1 MLICILFNAHD
12 MRDRQL
18 MLVEKYAI
26 ISECMYMLSS
36 SMYATISL
44 FLLSFCFFYIHFILL
59 IKRDETQRT
68 VRNNKKK
75 QQPTIE
81 AVCSFHDNDDY
92 NDVGNKPIFLMFAF
106 VSYLRDMHR
115 KTFKCIRSHFFLLFP
130 SLSSAP
136 PLDTVPHIHYTLCD
150 CCFFLSV
157 SCLISRCLFVAIA
170 SVLGFCTDTHSI

>member
-68 VRNNKKK
+68 VRNTKKK

-81 AVCSFHDNDDY
+81 AVCTFTTMTTTTTLGINLFFPCLHLSAICVTCIERLLNVFVH
-92 NDVGNKPIFLMFAF
+92 IFFF
-106 VSYLRDMHR
+106 S
-115 KTFKCIRSHFFLLFP
+115 FLLCLRLHR
-130 SLSSAP
+130 SIQCRIYI
-136 PLDTVPHIHYTLCD
+136 IHYAIVV
-150 CCFFLSV
+150 FFS
-157 SCLISRCLFVAIA
+157 LFHA
-170 SVLGFCTDTHSI
+170 